1 MSSEFLEKIRNILE
15 HLLELFIFILITS
28 IMLGS
33 LHVHAAE
40 SWSLKSNYGQYD
52 IDYDYTDHN
61 NRNCHTYI
69 HLYLNDNQL
78 FYGFI
83 MSDEKLSEKP
93 YMEYHSYRLY
103 AYSLKSN
110 NDPYIYSDSNAYP
123 KFFTDYN
130 EDISSAFQVL
140 DTYYLYDGSDMYH
153 YGGSSNFVIN
163 DIQFTHA
170 LKPDPS
176 NGEWINVNFS
186 LPLPVFDS
194 VESMKKYCLTGD
206 TSGIINGSSIDNPDF
221 EDTAYA
227 FTGFTANNKMTASWT
242 GTTER
247 SYLQDQEVEEYVR
260 VNYYFADKEAQD
272 TIKQADAYPDEFATA
287 DKTLMIDVSGLKPD
301 DENWFLRYI
310 RITPCYRQ
318 AGLGAWGDFYHGSDV
333 FVYFDVNGKIESIV
347 QNSVPTDGEVI
358 GNNISLIGFRYDT
371 SFHAEFVDV
380 WSNAVNCSAFD
391 LGGSQYLSLGVK
403 ALYYNGQSKDI
414 DFVSLD
420 RKNLVWDKTFDSF
433 KTFNGSGIKQLFFTP
448 YVKTGVNNPWNKGN
462 SIVID
467 FDVNGNATSSFD
479 TGDDGT
485 VHLSDFK
492 LTGVVWNKPMLAYGT
507 ITWAGT
513 TANSDMSIVPDSD
526 TLVVC
531 SYPVYDSSLNESY
544 ETYDTATIGK
554 GSIRVYIDSLI
565 DKYSNAGKTWNG
577 EMWLTPCYKKG
588 GVLYM
593 GEPVI
598 VNCTKGT
605 VSDIEV
611 DESTGTANQVDKT
624 DENKSYADAI
634 LSSGNNFFSIVKG
647 LIASMQQL
655 PELIATLFSFLPGWV
670 NALIAGS
677 IFVIFVCRILGR

>member
-1 MSSEFLEKIRNILE
+1 MKREIKIYFLYA
-15 HLLELFIFILITS
+15 LLFSLPYLFFGLF
-28 IMLGS
+28 LLLCS
-33 LHVHAAE
+33 LPVHAAE
-40 SWSLKSNYGQYD
+40 SSSFL
-52 IDYDYTDHN
+52 
-61 NRNCHTYI
+61 
-69 HLYLNDNQL
+69 LV
-78 FYGFI
+78 
-83 MSDEKLSEKP
+83 
-93 YMEYHSYRLY
+93 
-103 AYSLKSN
+103 
-110 NDPYIYSDSNAYP
+110 SNAGEFTS
-123 KFFTDYN
+123 KQQTDYN
-130 EDISSAFQVL
+130 QEVFTYVGKCSDKNYFYALAFNGDTASDNRKRFLFYKYQIGSVGSPVRSSYDSPIDVVAYGVRENGESYSRIPM
-140 DTYYLYDGSDMYH
+140 TGYTGYDGFLLYCDDDGKYIDFES
-153 YGGSSNFVIN
+153 
-163 DIQFTHA
+163 T
-170 LKPDPS
+170 
-176 NGEWINVNFS
+176 
-186 LPLPVFDS
+186 LPIFDS
-194 VESMKKYCLTGD
+194 VDSMKNYCLTGD
-206 TSGIINGSSIDNPDF
+206 TSGLLNGGGSIDNPDF
-221 EDTAYA
+221 EDAAYS
-227 FTGFTANNKMTASWT
+227 FTGFTANNKMTATWT
-242 GTTER
+242 GTTAR
-247 SYLQDQEVEEYVR
+247 TYLQDQEVEEYVR

-287 DKTLMIDVSGLKPD
+287 DKTLSIDVSGLKPD

-318 AGLGAWGDFYHGSDV
+318 SGLGAWGDFYHGSDV
-333 FVYFDVNGKIESIV
+333 FVYFDVNGKVESIV

-448 YVKTGVNNPWNKGN
+448 YIKTGVNNPWNKGN

-492 LTGVVWNKPMLAYGT
+492 LTGVVWNKPMLTYGT

-544 ETYDTATIGK
+544 ETYDTVTIGK

-565 DKYSNAGKTWNG
+565 DKYTNAGKTWNG

-655 PELIATLFSFLPGWV
+655 PELIATLFSFFPGWV

>member
-1 MSSEFLEKIRNILE
+1 MSSEFLEKIRKIIVILLVLFASILNTWIAFCTLPVHAATVTPTGNIIVEVEGAVNDFCNQNLKIYSGNCNTLQCAIFARDDSQDIHTYDAIFYTTDVTSDFVYYSVTTSTWPKNPQNDSYNVYPIKSSGMSTVVLSDGTSVRYSTGGMGNESYTILSNTPCYDPISGVNGLSSNDAAKIVLE
-15 HLLELFIFILITS
+15 HLLV
-28 IMLGS
+28 LG
-33 LHVHAAE
+33 
-40 SWSLKSNYGQYD
+40 D
-52 IDYDYTDHN
+52 IKPN
-61 NRNCHTYI
+61 N
-69 HLYLNDNQL
+69 
-78 FYGFI
+78 
-83 MSDEKLSEKP
+83 
-93 YMEYHSYRLY
+93 
-103 AYSLKSN
+103 
-110 NDPYIYSDSNAYP
+110 
-123 KFFTDYN
+123 
-130 EDISSAFQVL
+130 
-140 DTYYLYDGSDMYH
+140 
-153 YGGSSNFVIN
+153 GG
-163 DIQFTHA
+163 
-170 LKPDPS
+170 
-176 NGEWINVNFS
+176 
-186 LPLPVFDS
+186 
-194 VESMKKYCLTGD
+194 
-206 TSGIINGSSIDNPDF
+206 SIDNPDF

-287 DKTLMIDVSGLKPD
+287 DKTLTIDVSGLKPD

-371 SFHAEFVDV
+371 SFHVEFVDV

-391 LGGSQYLSLGVK
+391 LGGSQCLSLGVK

-448 YVKTGVNNPWNKGN
+448 YIKTGVNNPWNKGN

-507 ITWAGT
+507 ITWTGT

-544 ETYDTATIGK
+544 ETYDTVTIGK

-565 DKYSNAGKTWNG
+565 DKYTNAGKTWNG

-677 IFVIFVCRILGR
+677 IFIIFVCRILGR

>member
-1 MSSEFLEKIRNILE
+1 MKREIKIYFLYA
-15 HLLELFIFILITS
+15 LLFSLPYLFFGLF
-28 IMLGS
+28 L
-33 LHVHAAE
+33 LLFALPVHAAE
-40 SWSLKSNYGQYD
+40 ANSFVLNTFKG
-52 IDYDYTDHN
+52 DYTYSYSNTNTAFN
-61 NRNCHTYI
+61 NYRECFTG
-69 HLYLNDNQL
+69 YLHFTDEKFYAFVYDTETNPSFGLFRL
-78 FYGFI
+78 FYYDSGSGKVKVYQNSTKTTYNFPDGFQGDSAYFNI
-83 MSDEKLSEKP
+83 YYVDQENTKRWSHGEICEFSVQSYNTDPEFSSDLMIFNSESSMLS
-93 YMEYHSYRLY
+93 
-103 AYSLKSN
+103 
-110 NDPYIYSDSNAYP
+110 
-123 KFFTDYN
+123 
-130 EDISSAFQVL
+130 
-140 DTYYLYDGSDMYH
+140 
-153 YGGSSNFVIN
+153 
-163 DIQFTHA
+163 
-170 LKPDPS
+170 
-176 NGEWINVNFS
+176 
-186 LPLPVFDS
+186 
-194 VESMKKYCLTGD
+194 YCQTGD
-206 TSGIINGSSIDNPDF
+206 TSGIINGGSIDNPDF
-221 EDTAYA
+221 EDSAYA
-227 FTGFTANNKMTASWT
+227 FTGFTANNKMTATWT
-242 GTTER
+242 GTTDR

-260 VNYYFADKEAQD
+260 VNYYFADKEAHD

-287 DKTLMIDVSGLKPD
+287 DKTLTIDVSGMKPD

-371 SFHAEFVDV
+371 SFHVEFVDV

-448 YVKTGVNNPWNKGN
+448 YIKTGVNNPWNKGN

-507 ITWAGT
+507 ITWTGT

-544 ETYDTATIGK
+544 ETYDTVTIGK

-565 DKYSNAGKTWNG
+565 DKYTNVGKTWNG

-598 VNCTKGT
+598 VNCIKGT

-611 DESTGTANQVDKT
+611 DESTGTANQIDKT
-624 DENKSYADAI
+624 DENKSYADAV

-655 PELIATLFSFLPGWV
+655 PELIAALFSFLPGWV

>member
-1 MSSEFLEKIRNILE
+1 MTSKENVLYVFV
-15 HLLELFIFILITS
+15 LFCLVPFILCMCLLVTDF
-28 IMLGS
+28 LP
-33 LHVHAAE
+33 VHAAE
-40 SWSLKSNYGQYD
+40 STSFL
-52 IDYDYTDHN
+52 
-61 NRNCHTYI
+61 
-69 HLYLNDNQL
+69 LV
-78 FYGFI
+78 
-83 MSDEKLSEKP
+83 
-93 YMEYHSYRLY
+93 
-103 AYSLKSN
+103 
-110 NDPYIYSDSNAYP
+110 SNAGEFTS
-123 KFFTDYN
+123 KQQTDYN
-130 EDISSAFQVL
+130 QEVFTYVGKCSDKNYFYALAFNGDTASDNRKRFLFYKYQIGSAESPVRSSYDSPIDVVAYGVRGNGESYSRIVM
-140 DTYYLYDGSDMYH
+140 TGYSGYDGFLLYCDDDGKYIDFES
-153 YGGSSNFVIN
+153 
-163 DIQFTHA
+163 T
-170 LKPDPS
+170 
-176 NGEWINVNFS
+176 
-186 LPLPVFDS
+186 LPIFDS
-194 VESMKKYCLTGD
+194 VDSMKNYCLTGD
-206 TSGIINGSSIDNPDF
+206 KSGLLNGGSDF
-221 EDTAYA
+221 DPHDDAYA
-227 FTGFTANNKMTASWT
+227 FTGFSMSGKTATWT

-247 SYLQDQEVEEYVR
+247 SYLLDMDVNEWVNYTYGFATSEDQEVSSFIDAEANYPTSDKKLALPWDEMEANKKEGEFIR
-260 VNYYFADKEAQD
+260 QVN
-272 TIKQADAYPDEFATA
+272 I
-287 DKTLMIDVSGLKPD
+287 I
-301 DENWFLRYI
+301 
-310 RITPCYRQ
+310 PCYGTSG
-318 AGLGAWGDFYHGSDV
+318 AGFYFGSPV
-333 FVYFDVNGKIESIV
+333 CVYFDKNGKIESIV
-347 QNSVPTDGEVI
+347 QNTVPTDGEVI

-433 KTFNGSGIKQLFFTP
+433 KSFNGSGIKQLFFTP
-448 YVKTGVNNPWNKGN
+448 YIKTGVNNPWNKGN

-507 ITWAGT
+507 ITWTGT
-513 TANSDMSIVPDSD
+513 TANSDLSVVPDSD

-544 ETYDTATIGK
+544 ETYDTVTIGK

-565 DKYSNAGKTWNG
+565 DKYTNAGKTWNG

-588 GVLYM
+588 GILYM

-598 VNCTKGT
+598 VNCIKGT

-611 DESTGTANQVDKT
+611 DESTGTANQIDKT
-624 DENKSYADAI
+624 DENKSYADAV

-677 IFVIFVCRILGR
+677 IFIIFVCRILGR

>member
-1 MSSEFLEKIRNILE
+1 MGSEFLVKIRKIIVIL
-15 HLLELFIFILITS
+15 LVLFVSILNTWIAFET
-28 IMLGS
+28 LP
-33 LHVHAAE
+33 VHAEESSDLPLTMVVTTDIDDSYNNQYGTITYTLQNNVDLNSYDVCAWYRNGKVFGTDTDTRTISFIWKRKSDNVISFSSSAVKVVSVNSTGTVVPKYGVGSTLQEITKDVSRYDDGTNKGFYPYYTFVSGNYPIAE
-40 SWSLKSNYGQYD
+40 SYEAAENY
-52 IDYDYTDHN
+52 
-61 NRNCHTYI
+61 
-69 HLYLNDNQL
+69 L
-78 FYGFI
+78 
-83 MSDEKLSEKP
+83 
-93 YMEYHSYRLY
+93 
-103 AYSLKSN
+103 
-110 NDPYIYSDSNAYP
+110 
-123 KFFTDYN
+123 
-130 EDISSAFQVL
+130 
-140 DTYYLYDGSDMYH
+140 
-153 YGGSSNFVIN
+153 
-163 DIQFTHA
+163 
-170 LKPDPS
+170 
-176 NGEWINVNFS
+176 
-186 LPLPVFDS
+186 
-194 VESMKKYCLTGD
+194 LTGD
-206 TSGIINGSSIDNPDF
+206 TSGIVNGGSDIDPHD
-221 EDTAYA
+221 DAYA
-227 FTGFTANNKMTASWT
+227 FTGFSMSGKTATWT

-247 SYLQDQEVEEYVR
+247 SYLLDMDVNEWVNYTYGFATSEDQEVSSFIDAEA
-260 VNYYFADKEAQD
+260 NYPTSDKKLALPWDEMEAN
-272 TIKQADAYPDEFATA
+272 KKEGEF
-287 DKTLMIDVSGLKPD
+287 
-301 DENWFLRYI
+301 I
-310 RITPCYRQ
+310 RQLNIIPCYGASG
-318 AGLGAWGDFYHGSDV
+318 AGFYFGSPV
-333 FVYFDVNGKIESIV
+333 CVYFDKNGKIESIV

-448 YVKTGVNNPWNKGN
+448 YIKTGVNNPWNKGN

-507 ITWAGT
+507 ITWTGT

-544 ETYDTATIGK
+544 ETYDTVTIGK

-565 DKYSNAGKTWNG
+565 DKYTNAGKTWNG

>member
-1 MSSEFLEKIRNILE
+1 MSSEFLEKIRNIIVT
-15 HLLELFIFILITS
+15 LFVLFFSFL
-28 IMLGS
+28 IMLTAFCS
-33 LHVHAAE
+33 LPVHAE
-40 SWSLKSNYGQYD
+40 EQQ
-52 IDYDYTDHN
+52 
-61 NRNCHTYI
+61 TY
-69 HLYLNDNQL
+69 
-78 FYGFI
+78 
-83 MSDEKLSEKP
+83 
-93 YMEYHSYRLY
+93 
-103 AYSLKSN
+103 
-110 NDPYIYSDSNAYP
+110 
-123 KFFTDYN
+123 
-130 EDISSAFQVL
+130 
-140 DTYYLYDGSDMYH
+140 TYYLKYNQDSTSSWPSRFSYDVQSI
-153 YGGSSNFVIN
+153 SSNKELILVRLDAFSFVSAYTGDTVEGYRYFPAYITTDTTDKSGVYSAN
-163 DIQFTHA
+163 A
-170 LKPDPS
+170 
-176 NGEWINVNFS
+176 NVTLDRYEGHNKYDSRNYNQYTFNS
-186 LPLPVFDS
+186 LYFVNISGNCWLDVDTNMKIF
-194 VESMKKYCLTGD
+194 ESIESARSYAETGD
-206 TSGIINGSSIDNPDF
+206 TSGIINGGSIDNPDF

-227 FTGFTANNKMTASWT
+227 FTGFTANNKMTATWT

-247 SYLQDQEVEEYVR
+247 SFLQDQEVEEYVR

-287 DKTLMIDVSGLKPD
+287 DKTLTIDVSGLKPD
-301 DENWFLRYI
+301 NENWFLRYI

-333 FVYFDVNGKIESIV
+333 YVYFDVNGKVESIV

-433 KTFNGSGIKQLFFTP
+433 KSFNGSGIKQLFFTP
-448 YVKTGVNNPWNKGN
+448 YIKTGVNNPWNKGN

-507 ITWAGT
+507 ITWTGT

-544 ETYDTATIGK
+544 ETYDTVTIGK

-647 LIASMQQL
+647 LIASMQQF

>member
-1 MSSEFLEKIRNILE
+1 MTSKENVLYVFV
-15 HLLELFIFILITS
+15 LFCLVPFILCMCIFAMDS
-28 IMLGS
+28 FS
-33 LHVHAAE
+33 VHAEE
-40 SWSLKSNYGQYD
+40 STVQQELTGKITVSVVNDYYGYD
-52 IDYDYTDHN
+52 GVVTYEFKN
-61 NRNCHTYI
+61 NVNLDNFDVCGFLNTRVSDVDSSVTSQTVDFLYRNKKDGTI
-69 HLYLNDNQL
+69 S
-78 FYGFI
+78 FV
-83 MSDEKLSEKP
+83 SDAVVITNVSTSGNVKP
-93 YMEYHSYRLY
+93 YYSVGQTLQSFSYDQSRVRVN
-103 AYSLKSN
+103 SN
-110 NDPYIYSDSNAYP
+110 IIW
-123 KFFTDYN
+123 FTFY
-130 EDISSAFQVL
+130 E
-140 DTYYLYDGSDMYH
+140 
-153 YGGSSNFVIN
+153 YGGG
-163 DIQFTHA
+163 TY
-170 LKPDPS
+170 
-176 NGEWINVNFS
+176 
-186 LPLPVFDS
+186 PVAKDNAS
-194 VESMKKYCLTGD
+194 AQNYLLTGD
-206 TSGIINGSSIDNPDF
+206 TSGIVNGGSDIDPHD
-221 EDTAYA
+221 DSYA
-227 FTGFTANNKMTASWT
+227 FTCFSMSGKTATWT

-247 SYLQDQEVEEYVR
+247 SYLLDMDVEEWVNYTYGFATSEDQEVSSFIDAEAHYPTSDKKLALPWDEMETNKKEGEFIR
-260 VNYYFADKEAQD
+260 QVN
-272 TIKQADAYPDEFATA
+272 I
-287 DKTLMIDVSGLKPD
+287 I
-301 DENWFLRYI
+301 
-310 RITPCYRQ
+310 PCYGTSG
-318 AGLGAWGDFYHGSDV
+318 AGFYFGSPV
-333 FVYFDVNGKIESIV
+333 CIYFDKNGKIESIV
-347 QNSVPTDGEVI
+347 QNTVPTDGEVI

-371 SFHAEFVDV
+371 SFHVEFVDV

-448 YVKTGVNNPWNKGN
+448 YIKTGVNNPWNKGN

-507 ITWAGT
+507 ITWTGT

-544 ETYDTATIGK
+544 ETYDTVTIGK

-565 DKYSNAGKTWNG
+565 DKYTNAGKTWNG

-611 DESTGTANQVDKT
+611 DESSGTANKVDKT

>member
-1 MSSEFLEKIRNILE
+1 MNSEFLEKIRKIIVIL
-15 HLLELFIFILITS
+15 LVLFASILNTWIAFCT
-28 IMLGS
+28 LP
-33 LHVHAAE
+33 VHAAE

-93 YMEYHSYRLY
+93 YTEYHSYRLY

-130 EDISSAFQVL
+130 EAISSAFQVL
-140 DTYYLYDGSDMYH
+140 DTYYLYDGSDMYY

-287 DKTLMIDVSGLKPD
+287 DKTLTIDVSGLKPD

-318 AGLGAWGDFYHGSDV
+318 AGLGAWGDFYHGEPSC
-333 FVYFDVNGKIESIV
+333 VYFNQDGSIDRIDAPYIKGELSSDMERPVIVLHEAANGNPTESDFSYFEFNNAQSDYFFEMKGRWYTTNDFDLYRDKLVWKYKYSTLLKNNLSTWVSVSDNCSSVGRFQFDVLGKSSWDNLLSLYPVDDRNYIGGSYNLFNKITGYSDALETLKMLLKQPYSLFNGY
-347 QNSVPTDGEVI
+347 EVYVRY
-358 GNNISLIGFRYDT
+358 FRYDENGGIQYSKWT
-371 SFHAEFVDV
+371 HFYNNLADSDGSSGSRLDDLDNMYSENQSDKGLTDDELSDLENGGNSRNDLDAVPKNNYDYSSLE
-380 WSNAVNCSAFD
+380 NATMNFFD
-391 LGGSQYLSLGVK
+391 LLKNFGTMLGQFPSMVAAVFGFYRLGLLVLLLLLLVLSF
-403 ALYYNGQSKDI
+403 
-414 DFVSLD
+414 FV
-420 RKNLVWDKTFDSF
+420 
-433 KTFNGSGIKQLFFTP
+433 
-448 YVKTGVNNPWNKGN
+448 
-462 SIVID
+462 
-467 FDVNGNATSSFD
+467 
-479 TGDDGT
+479 
-485 VHLSDFK
+485 
-492 LTGVVWNKPMLAYGT
+492 
-507 ITWAGT
+507 
-513 TANSDMSIVPDSD
+513 
-526 TLVVC
+526 
-531 SYPVYDSSLNESY
+531 
-544 ETYDTATIGK
+544 
-554 GSIRVYIDSLI
+554 
-565 DKYSNAGKTWNG
+565 
-577 EMWLTPCYKKG
+577 
-588 GVLYM
+588 
-593 GEPVI
+593 
-598 VNCTKGT
+598 
-605 VSDIEV
+605 
-611 DESTGTANQVDKT
+611 
-624 DENKSYADAI
+624 
-634 LSSGNNFFSIVKG
+634 G
-647 LIASMQQL
+647 L
-655 PELIATLFSFLPGWV
+655 
-670 NALIAGS
+670 
-677 IFVIFVCRILGR
+677 

>member
-1 MSSEFLEKIRNILE
+1 MSSEFLEKIRNVIVT
-15 HLLELFIFILITS
+15 LLVLFISILNTWIAFET
-28 IMLGS
+28 LP
-33 LHVHAAE
+33 VHAAE
-40 SWSLKSNYGQYD
+40 SSASNKKIVQDHFYKYEGDSLYFKYIVNDDRLDIHTEWEKTDFSSSNKYAILIYSSTDGNLY
-52 IDYDYTDHN
+52 INGLEYTGSDSV
-61 NRNCHTYI
+61 
-69 HLYLNDNQL
+69 
-78 FYGFI
+78 YGFVI
-83 MSDEKLSEKP
+83 PYGSTTSTPMLAYWYMTSDDSPK
-93 YMEYHSYRLY
+93 YW
-103 AYSLKSN
+103 
-110 NDPYIYSDSNAYP
+110 IYN
-123 KFFTDYN
+123 
-130 EDISSAFQVL
+130 
-140 DTYYLYDGSDMYH
+140 
-153 YGGSSNFVIN
+153 NFVTN
-163 DIQFTHA
+163 
-170 LKPDPS
+170 
-176 NGEWINVNFS
+176 
-186 LPLPVFDS
+186 LPVLYMD
-194 VESMKKYCLTGD
+194 KYDQAVLLD
-206 TSGIINGSSIDNPDF
+206 YFKNGNDDLVVSPGGGGSIDNPDF

-227 FTGFTANNKMTASWT
+227 FTGFTANNKMTATWT

-247 SYLQDQEVEEYVR
+247 SFLQDQEVEEYVR
-260 VNYYFADKEAQD
+260 VNYYFADKEAHD

-287 DKTLMIDVSGLKPD
+287 DKTLTIDVSGLTPD

-448 YVKTGVNNPWNKGN
+448 YIKTGVNNPWNKGN

-544 ETYDTATIGK
+544 ETYDTVTIGK

-565 DKYSNAGKTWNG
+565 DKYTNAGKTWNG

-598 VNCTKGT
+598 VNCIKGT

>member
-1 MSSEFLEKIRNILE
+1 MKRETLEKIRNILE
-15 HLLELFIFILITS
+15 YLFVLFISILIILTAFDF
-28 IMLGS
+28 LP
-33 LHVHAAE
+33 VRAAE
-40 SWSLKSNYGQYD
+40 SWTLKSNAGTHTFNSKYSTVNSKGERS
-52 IDYDYTDHN
+52 DYERYEWLFLVGDSTFWGYCNVGTSDLP
-61 NRNCHTYI
+61 RYK
-69 HLYLNDNQL
+69 LY
-78 FYGFI
+78 
-83 MSDEKLSEKP
+83 
-93 YMEYHSYRLY
+93 SY
-103 AYSLKSN
+103 N
-110 NDPYIYSDSNAYP
+110 
-123 KFFTDYN
+123 F
-130 EDISSAFQVL
+130 
-140 DTYYLYDGSDMYH
+140 
-153 YGGSSNFVIN
+153 GGSSLSEYKVSTT
-163 DIQFTHA
+163 FTSGF
-170 LKPDPS
+170 PDGYPNS
-176 NGEWINVNFS
+176 TSHYNIYHVNNAGDWSWGTTNYYSTCYVQSSWIDFKYNTS
-186 LPLPVFDS
+186 LPVFDS
-194 VESMKKYCLTGD
+194 EESMLKYCQAGD
-206 TSGIINGSSIDNPDF
+206 TSGLLNGGSIDNPDF

-227 FTGFTANNKMTASWT
+227 FTGFTANNKMTAAWT

-247 SYLQDQEVEEYVR
+247 TYLQNQEVEEYVR

-287 DKTLMIDVSGLKPD
+287 DKTLTIDVSGLKPD

-333 FVYFDVNGKIESIV
+333 YVYFDVNGKVESIV

-448 YVKTGVNNPWNKGN
+448 YIKTGVNNPWNKGN

-492 LTGVVWNKPMLAYGT
+492 LTGVVWNKPLLAYGT
-507 ITWAGT
+507 ITWTGT

-544 ETYDTATIGK
+544 ETYDTVTIGK

-565 DKYSNAGKTWNG
+565 DKYTNAGKTWNG

>member
-1 MSSEFLEKIRNILE
+1 MSSEFLEKTRKIIVT
-15 HLLELFIFILITS
+15 LLVLFISILNTWIAFCT
-28 IMLGS
+28 LP
-33 LHVHAAE
+33 VHAAE
-40 SWSLKSNYGQYD
+40 STSSNKKIVQ
-52 IDYDYTDHN
+52 DHF
-61 NRNCHTYI
+61 YKYEGDS
-69 HLYLNDNQL
+69 LYLKFIINDDYYNQHTEWEKTDFNSSSKYAIL
-78 FYGFI
+78 AYSNSQGNLLLSGLEYIGGNTVYGFKI
-83 MSDEKLSEKP
+83 P
-93 YMEYHSYRLY
+93 YGNTSYSPFL
-103 AYSLKSN
+103 
-110 NDPYIYSDSNAYP
+110 
-123 KFFTDYN
+123 
-130 EDISSAFQVL
+130 AFQYMNKE
-140 DTYYLYDGSDMYH
+140 DSKYY
-153 YGGSSNFVIN
+153 
-163 DIQFTHA
+163 
-170 LKPDPS
+170 
-176 NGEWINVNFS
+176 WIYNNIVTN
-186 LPLPVFDS
+186 LPVLYMDVRDNDALVDYF
-194 VESMKKYCLTGD
+194 K
-206 TSGIINGSSIDNPDF
+206 NGNDDHVVLPGGGGSIDNPDF

-227 FTGFTANNKMTASWT
+227 FTGFAANNKMTASWT

-247 SYLQDQEVEEYVR
+247 SFLHDQEVEEYVR

-287 DKTLMIDVSGLKPD
+287 DKTLTIDVSGLKPD

-333 FVYFDVNGKIESIV
+333 YVYFDVNGKVESIV

-448 YVKTGVNNPWNKGN
+448 YIKTGVNNPWNKGN

-507 ITWAGT
+507 ITWTGT

-544 ETYDTATIGK
+544 ETYDTVTIGK

-565 DKYSNAGKTWNG
+565 DKYTNAGKTWNG

>member
-1 MSSEFLEKIRNILE
+1 MKSENKIC
-15 HLLELFIFILITS
+15 
-28 IMLGS
+28 
-33 LHVHAAE
+33 
-40 SWSLKSNYGQYD
+40 Y
-52 IDYDYTDHN
+52 
-61 NRNCHTYI
+61 
-69 HLYLNDNQL
+69 
-78 FYGFI
+78 
-83 MSDEKLSEKP
+83 
-93 YMEYHSYRLY
+93 LY
-103 AYSLKSN
+103 ALLYS
-110 NDPYIYSDSNAYP
+110 
-123 KFFTDYN
+123 
-130 EDISSAFQVL
+130 
-140 DTYYLYDGSDMYH
+140 YYLLV
-153 YGGSSNFVIN
+153 FVLLL
-163 DIQFTHA
+163 Q
-170 LKPDPS
+170 L
-176 NGEWINVNFS
+176 FS
-186 LPLPVFDS
+186 LPVHAEEATIKNSYYVNTKNWSSVNSDITEYKYSYDTDLQFVMFCGAKNGDQTTTYNNIFYLYAFVKDDRYPTGAIYSVADSYFSGRINFTANAYKNGEIITDFKPSSVAFVFQNRYNDNSLYETIDTNVPMFDS
-194 VESMKKYCLTGD
+194 QDHALAFCRTGD
-206 TSGIINGSSIDNPDF
+206 TSGLLNGGSIDNPDF

-227 FTGFTANNKMTASWT
+227 FTGFSANNKMTATWT

-287 DKTLMIDVSGLKPD
+287 DKTLTIDVSGLKPD
-301 DENWFLRYI
+301 DDNWFLRYI

-333 FVYFDVNGKIESIV
+333 YVYFDVNGKVESIV

-391 LGGSQYLSLGVK
+391 FGGSQYLSLGVK

-448 YVKTGVNNPWNKGN
+448 YIKTGVNNPWNKGN

-507 ITWAGT
+507 ITWTGT

-544 ETYDTATIGK
+544 ETYDTVTIGK

-565 DKYSNAGKTWNG
+565 DKYTNAGKTWNG

>member
-1 MSSEFLEKIRNILE
+1 MSSEFLEKIRNVIVT
-15 HLLELFIFILITS
+15 LLVLFISILNTWIAFCT
-28 IMLGS
+28 LP
-33 LHVHAAE
+33 VHAAE
-40 SWSLKSNYGQYD
+40 STSSNKKIVQ
-52 IDYDYTDHN
+52 DHF
-61 NRNCHTYI
+61 YKYEGDS
-69 HLYLNDNQL
+69 LYLKFIINDDYYNQHTEWEKTDFNSSSRYAIL
-78 FYGFI
+78 AYSNSQGNLLLSGLEYIGGNTVYGFTI
-83 MSDEKLSEKP
+83 P
-93 YMEYHSYRLY
+93 YGNTSYAPL
-103 AYSLKSN
+103 L
-110 NDPYIYSDSNAYP
+110 
-123 KFFTDYN
+123 
-130 EDISSAFQVL
+130 AFQYMNKE
-140 DTYYLYDGSDMYH
+140 DSKYY
-153 YGGSSNFVIN
+153 
-163 DIQFTHA
+163 
-170 LKPDPS
+170 
-176 NGEWINVNFS
+176 WIYNNIVTN
-186 LPLPVFDS
+186 LPVLYMDVRDNDALVDYF
-194 VESMKKYCLTGD
+194 K
-206 TSGIINGSSIDNPDF
+206 NGNDEHVVLPGGGGSIDNPDF

-227 FTGFTANNKMTASWT
+227 FTGFAANNKMTATWT

-247 SYLQDQEVEEYVR
+247 SFLQDQEVEEYVR

-287 DKTLMIDVSGLKPD
+287 DKTLTIDVSGLKPD
-301 DENWFLRYI
+301 DENRFLRYI

-333 FVYFDVNGKIESIV
+333 YVYFDVNGKVESIV

-448 YVKTGVNNPWNKGN
+448 YIKTGVNNPWNKGN

-544 ETYDTATIGK
+544 ETYDTVTIGK

-565 DKYSNAGKTWNG
+565 DKYTNAGKTWNG

>member
-1 MSSEFLEKIRNILE
+1 MEKESNFDLVSGFIQWCLTVAITV
-15 HLLELFIFILITS
+15 LLVLD
-28 IMLGS
+28 GS
-33 LHVHAAE
+33 LPVHAAE
-40 SWSLKSNYGQYD
+40 STSFL
-52 IDYDYTDHN
+52 
-61 NRNCHTYI
+61 
-69 HLYLNDNQL
+69 LV
-78 FYGFI
+78 
-83 MSDEKLSEKP
+83 
-93 YMEYHSYRLY
+93 
-103 AYSLKSN
+103 
-110 NDPYIYSDSNAYP
+110 SNAGEFTS
-123 KFFTDYN
+123 KLQTDYN
-130 EDISSAFQVL
+130 QEVFTYVGKCSDKNYFYALAFNGDTASDNRKRFLFYKYQIGSAEAPVRSSYDSPIDVVAYGVRENGESYSRI
-140 DTYYLYDGSDMYH
+140 TMTGYSGYDGFLLYCDNDGKYI
-153 YGGSSNFVIN
+153 NFES
-163 DIQFTHA
+163 T
-170 LKPDPS
+170 
-176 NGEWINVNFS
+176 
-186 LPLPVFDS
+186 LPIFDS
-194 VESMKKYCLTGD
+194 FDSLKRYCLTGD
-206 TSGIINGSSIDNPDF
+206 TSGLLNGGSVDNPDF
-221 EDTAYA
+221 EDSAFA
-227 FTGFTANNKMTASWT
+227 FTGFTANNKMTATWT

-247 SYLQDQEVEEYVR
+247 SYLKDQEVEEYIR

-287 DKTLMIDVSGLKPD
+287 DKTLTIDVSGLKPD
-301 DENWFLRYI
+301 NENWFLRYI

-448 YVKTGVNNPWNKGN
+448 YIKTGVNNPWNKGN

-507 ITWAGT
+507 ITWTGT

-544 ETYDTATIGK
+544 ETYDTVTIGK

-598 VNCTKGT
+598 VNCIKGT

-611 DESTGTANQVDKT
+611 DESSGTANQVDKT

-655 PELIATLFSFLPGWV
+655 PELIAALFSFLPGWV

>member
-1 MSSEFLEKIRNILE
+1 MSSEFLEKIRKIIVIL
-15 HLLELFIFILITS
+15 LVLFASILNTWIAFC
-28 IMLGS
+28 S
-33 LHVHAAE
+33 LPVHAE
-40 SWSLKSNYGQYD
+40 EVNQYIYDFTWSEDNPGSWVSRFSGEYQIHSNIEIAFVKNGFSRTFVSGYSGEEVTKHGYYLVYLTADKQDVNGTKSLYYSGSFSRYEGSKLYDTKTYNYG
-52 IDYDYTDHN
+52 
-61 NRNCHTYI
+61 
-69 HLYLNDNQL
+69 
-78 FYGFI
+78 
-83 MSDEKLSEKP
+83 
-93 YMEYHSYRLY
+93 
-103 AYSLKSN
+103 
-110 NDPYIYSDSNAYP
+110 DSNAYTTAYSLYYSN
-123 KFFTDYN
+123 FNETSSGFYN
-130 EDISSAFQVL
+130 EIETTAKIFNSVDSAIK
-140 DTYYLYDGSDMYH
+140 Y
-153 YGGSSNFVIN
+153 
-163 DIQFTHA
+163 
-170 LKPDPS
+170 
-176 NGEWINVNFS
+176 
-186 LPLPVFDS
+186 
-194 VESMKKYCLTGD
+194 VETGD
-206 TSGIINGSSIDNPDF
+206 TSGIINGGSDLDPHD
-221 EDTAYA
+221 DAYA
-227 FTGFTANNKMTASWT
+227 FTGFTANNKMTANWT
-242 GTTER
+242 GTTDR

-287 DKTLMIDVSGLKPD
+287 DKTLTIDVSGLKPD
-301 DENWFLRYI
+301 NENWFLRYI

-333 FVYFDVNGKIESIV
+333 YVYFDVNGKVESIV

-448 YVKTGVNNPWNKGN
+448 YIKTGVNNPWNKGN

-507 ITWAGT
+507 ITWTGT

-544 ETYDTATIGK
+544 ETYDTVTIGK

-565 DKYSNAGKTWNG
+565 DKYTNAGKTWNG

-677 IFVIFVCRILGR
+677 IFIIFVCRILGR

>member
-1 MSSEFLEKIRNILE
+1 MSSEFLEKIRKIIVILFV
-15 HLLELFIFILITS
+15 LFISILNTWIAFC
-28 IMLGS
+28 S
-33 LHVHAAE
+33 LPVYAAE
-40 SWSLKSNYGQYD
+40 STASNKKIVQDHFYKYDGDSLYFKYIVNDDRLD
-52 IDYDYTDHN
+52 IHTEWEKTD
-61 NRNCHTYI
+61 
-69 HLYLNDNQL
+69 
-78 FYGFI
+78 F
-83 MSDEKLSEKP
+83 SSSSK
-93 YMEYHSYRLY
+93 Y
-103 AYSLKSN
+103 AIL
-110 NDPYIYSDSNAYP
+110 IYSN
-123 KFFTDYN
+123 TDGN
-130 EDISSAFQVL
+130 
-140 DTYYLYDGSDMYH
+140 LYITGLEYTGSDSVYSFVIP
-153 YGGSSNFVIN
+153 YGSTRYTPLLAYWYMTSDDSPKYWIYNNFVTN
-163 DIQFTHA
+163 
-170 LKPDPS
+170 
-176 NGEWINVNFS
+176 
-186 LPLPVFDS
+186 LPVLYMD
-194 VESMKKYCLTGD
+194 KYDQAVLLD
-206 TSGIINGSSIDNPDF
+206 YFKNGNDDLVVSPGGGGSIDNPDF
-221 EDTAYA
+221 EDAAYA
-227 FTGFTANNKMTASWT
+227 FTGFTANNKMTATWT

-272 TIKQADAYPDEFATA
+272 TIKQADAYPDEFSTA
-287 DKTLMIDVSGLKPD
+287 DKTLTIDVSGLKPD

-318 AGLGAWGDFYHGSDV
+318 AGLGVWGDFYHGSDV

-433 KTFNGSGIKQLFFTP
+433 KTFDGSGIKQLFFTP
-448 YVKTGVNNPWNKGN
+448 YIKTGVNNPWNKGN

-544 ETYDTATIGK
+544 ETYDTVTIGK

-565 DKYSNAGKTWNG
+565 DKYTNAGKTWNG